1 MCYKEVK
8 EREFFFIKP
17 VFVFISRIG
26 TRTGMW
32 IRVVE
37 TEVDLRR
44 PWMRRRGGRRQEED
58 NEEDME
64 RTASRRKQR
73 II

>member
-1 MCYKEVK
+1 MCYKEMRK
-8 EREFFFIKP
+8 ENFFIKP